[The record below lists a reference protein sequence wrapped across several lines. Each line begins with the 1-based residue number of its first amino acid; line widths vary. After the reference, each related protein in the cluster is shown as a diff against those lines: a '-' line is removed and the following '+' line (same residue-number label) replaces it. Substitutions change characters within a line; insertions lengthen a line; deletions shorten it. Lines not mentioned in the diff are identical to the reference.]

1 MVSNDTCTKVRTVK
15 KRYTK
20 RTKSIGNKELQK
32 MEKQQEY
39 EEALRQI
46 RAVYP
51 QCSKC
56 FYHYKSQKL
65 LDKHNCGGEQQC
77 AIDRASHIG
86 TGEEVVF
93 ATFEPNFY
101 SGWA

>member
-1 MVSNDTCTKVRTVK
+1 MHEGQVSNDTCMKVRMVSNDTCTKVRTVN

-65 LDKHNCGGEQQC
+65 PDKHNCGGEQQC
-77 AIDRASHIG
+77 QDACNEAL
-86 TGEEVVF
+86 
-93 ATFEPNFY
+93 
-101 SGWA
+101 

>member
-1 MVSNDTCTKVRTVK
+1 MGEDGINFTGVTVLLNSDSNDACTKVRMVK

-20 RTKSIGNKELQK
+20 RTKSNKELQK
-32 MEKQQEY
+32 MEKQQEH

-65 LDKHNCGGEQQC
+65 LDKHICGGEQQYHD
-77 AIDRASHIG
+77 ALSNAMRHAD
-86 TGEEVVF
+86 
-93 ATFEPNFY
+93 
-101 SGWA
+101 